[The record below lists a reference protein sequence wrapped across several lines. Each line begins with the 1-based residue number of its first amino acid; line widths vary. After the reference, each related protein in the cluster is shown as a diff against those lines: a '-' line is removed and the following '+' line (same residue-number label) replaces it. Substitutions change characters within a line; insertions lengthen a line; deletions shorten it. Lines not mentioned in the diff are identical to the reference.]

1 MELPRTARA
10 QWAAYKGNRVDPAD
24 IQPGDLIFW
33 AYGRLGSTVSHVAIY
48 VGDGMMVEAS
58 ISRNRVVLTPARL
71 SDRGFVGVARV
82 VDGAATPAAPTA

>member
-1 MELPRTARA
+1 MG
-10 QWAAYKGNRVDPAD
+10 AYKGNRVDPAD

-48 VGDGMMVEAS
+48 VGDGMVVEAS

-71 SDRGFVGVARV
+71 SDRGFVSVARV